1 MTEQHWLPLKIPSNK
16 AKVHFFS
23 GRLSARRW
31 FFDTQAI
38 FSRNGVETCVIG
50 VKKAWIGQ
58 EYRAHLQKNCPSLTG
73 KSFSPIYSTGVEVI
87 WPRKQIQ
94 VILNYGYAQP
104 GIFSTDLA
112 HK

>member
-58 EYRAHLQKNCPSLTG
+58 EYRAYLQKNCPRPQEVNHFPQFTALEM
-73 KSFSPIYSTGVEVI
+73 KSFGLESKFRS
-87 WPRKQIQ
+87 
-94 VILNYGYAQP
+94 
-104 GIFSTDLA
+104 S
-112 HK
+112 